1 MILIRLIDLG
11 CYLTTNDF
19 YSDITTSAITTPIL
33 YLTVMILLQSNLLIM
48 KLYGDLK
55 SFHNNQASV

>member
-1 MILIRLIDLG
+1 MILIRLVDLG

-33 YLTVMILLQSNLLIM
+33 YLTVMILLQSSLLIM
-48 KLYGDLK
+48 KLYGDMK
-55 SFHNNQASV
+55 SFHYNQASV